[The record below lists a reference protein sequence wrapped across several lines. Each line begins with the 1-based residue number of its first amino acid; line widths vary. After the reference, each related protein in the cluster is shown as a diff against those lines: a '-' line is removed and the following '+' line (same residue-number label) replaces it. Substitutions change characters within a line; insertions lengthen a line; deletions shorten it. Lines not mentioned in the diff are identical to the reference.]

1 MQRACAVRMSSMAGR
16 QLALRL
22 RPGVDGV
29 ESLGV
34 GVESVAHPLRQV
46 AVVEPGRGDR
56 AADVDEILQAMLVV
70 PTKNYIR
77 TNEWC
82 RPPK

>member
-1 MQRACAVRMSSMAGR
+1 MDFFETKIPHTENMSKKWDLLSEFPR
-16 QLALRL
+16 
-22 RPGVDGV
+22 
-29 ESLGV
+29 S
-34 GVESVAHPLRQV
+34 S
-46 AVVEPGRGDR
+46 
-56 AADVDEILQAMLVV
+56 ISCV